1 MKKIIIRILI
11 LFGFFLPVIINA
23 ASINGALY
31 SSNSNVVAG
40 EELETKL
47 SINLDGISK
56 DGKIA
61 IFGVNYTLTYDKKF
75 LRLVST
81 NTSDFDD
88 FFEPKTTG
96 QKIIS
101 LAYGSS
107 DLSTYKTVSE
117 DSLCSKGAYYCL
129 DTITSYLSFIPAKN
143 KNKSAEIKI
152 SNIVVYAVDY
162 TNKNNIKIVTYPYN
176 KTLKIKVNVSSTSE
190 SVDGKSILS
199 VVTDKNKV
207 NVNNVINKAKTKVKK
222 NMKSILDA
230 SSTTKTKKTS
240 TGGRSSNYYLSK
252 LSIKGYSFKFDK
264 EKFKY
269 EIEVEKDVNSLDIS
283 YKTENKNAKVV
294 VTGDKDLKAHG
305 DKVVLEVTADDLTKK
320 EYTIFVDRKIEKV
333 KEKFSL
339 SKAYK
344 KLKKKIFDNKKNR
357 TILMIIGINIL
368 LIVMLVIV
376 INKLN
381 GRKIDKYLD
390 KM

>member
-1 MKKIIIRILI
+1 MKKKIIGVLL
-11 LFGFFLPVIINA
+11 LFGFFLPVLISA
-23 ASINGALY
+23 ASVSNALY

-47 SINLDGISK
+47 SISLDGISK

-81 NTSDFDD
+81 NTSGFDD
-88 FFEPKTTG
+88 FFKPQKTG
-96 QKIIS
+96 QNIIS

-107 DLSTYKTVSE
+107 DLSTYKTVSDE
-117 DSLCSKGAYYCL
+117 SLCSNGAYYCL
-129 DTITSYLSFIPAKN
+129 DNYTSYLSFIPIVN
-143 KNKSAEIKI
+143 KNKSTEIKI
-152 SNIVVYAVDY
+152 SKIIVYAVDY
-162 TNKNNIKIVTYPYN
+162 TNSNNIKVVSFPYN
-176 KTLKIKVNVSSTSE
+176 KTLKIKVNVSSSSE
-190 SVDGKSILS
+190 KIDAKSILS

-207 NVNNVINKAKTKVKK
+207 DVSNVISKAKTKVKK
-222 NMKSILDA
+222 NIKSIYETT
-230 SSTTKTKKTS
+230 TTKTKKTS

-252 LSIKGYSFKFDK
+252 LNIKGYRIEFDK

-269 EIEVEKDVNSLDIS
+269 EIEVDKSVNSLDVT
-283 YKTENKNAKVV
+283 YKTEDKNAKVV

-305 DKVVLEVTADDLTKK
+305 DKVVIEVTADDLTKK

-344 KLKKKIFDNKKNR
+344 KLKSKIFNNKKNR

-368 LIVMLVIV
+368 LIVMLVVV
-376 INKLN
+376 INKIN
-381 GRKIDKYLD
+381 GKKIDKYLD